1 MARIFIF
8 YTLIP
13 FVMKKPLFS
22 VLLFF
27 AGFLGQTNAQLD
39 PSAQLNLL
47 LEEDQVFQKTEFA
60 SPVLPFP
67 EVGAAAELR
76 RADVYKNELQRLLAI
91 EKKHLPRQGQINY
104 ELFKYILEDR
114 ITQYDYE
121 AYLVPLNAEGG
132 WYTDFILSVD
142 NQAFES
148 EADVKRYI
156 EKLNAFKN
164 YAGQNI
170 ALMREGLQKSRTAPQ
185 AILSGRENVVDAC
198 IVKNAE
204 DSPFFK
210 PFLKLPS
217 SIPSEKK
224 KMLQQEGKMAIEAN
238 VTPAFIAFRDFWQKE
253 YIPQAAKEVGIAA
266 QPKGKEFYENRVR
279 YYTTLPMT
287 ADEVYEKGLLE
298 VSRIRKEMQGILQE
312 VGFKGSFPEF
322 LAYLRSDPQ
331 FYAKTGE
338 ELLKEASFICK
349 KIDGKLPQYFG
360 KLPRNSYGV
369 APVPEAIAPTYTT
382 GRYSEGS
389 PRSNRAGFY
398 WVNTYNL
405 PARPLYALPSLT
417 LHEAVPGHHLQI
429 SLSQEMEGVAEF
441 RKNNYI
447 SAFGE
452 GWALYCE
459 WLGEEMGIYETP
471 YERFGKLTYEMWRA
485 VRLVVD
491 PGLHVKGW
499 TRQQAIDFMASN
511 TALSLHECTTEI
523 DRYIGWP
530 GQAVSYKIGELK
542 IRELRQR
549 AETALDNNFDLR
561 SFHDLIL
568 SQGAVPLF
576 VLENMVDEWIKSKKK
591 D

>member
-1 MARIFIF
+1 
-8 YTLIP
+8 
-13 FVMKKPLFS
+13 MKIPLFWF
-22 VLLFF
+22 LLFLVSF
-27 AGFLGQTNAQLD
+27 FGKTQAQLD
-39 PSAQLNLL
+39 PAAQLNLL
-47 LEEDQVFQKTEFA
+47 IEEDQVFQKTEFA

-67 EVGAAAELR
+67 EVDATAELR
-76 RADVYKNELQRLLAI
+76 RAGVYKNELERLLAI
-91 EKKHLPRQGQINY
+91 DKKNLSRQGQINY
-104 ELFKYILEDR
+104 ELLKYILEDR
-114 ITQYDYE
+114 IAQYEYE
-121 AYLVPLNAEGG
+121 TYLVPLNAEGG
-132 WYTDFILSVD
+132 WYTEFILSID
-142 NQAFES
+142 NQLFES
-148 EADVKRYI
+148 EAEVKRYI
-156 EKLNAFKN
+156 EKLNAFKA
-164 YAGQNI
+164 YAGKNM
-170 ALMREGLQKSRTAPQ
+170 ALMQEGLQKGRTAPQ
-185 AILSGRENVVDAC
+185 AILAGRENVVDAC
-198 IVKNAE
+198 IVQKAE
-204 DSPFFK
+204 DSPFYK
-210 PFLKLPS
+210 PFLKLPA
-217 SIPSEKK
+217 SIPAGKQK
-224 KMLQQEGKMAIEAN
+224 ALQQEGKMAIEEN
-238 VTPAFIAFRDFWQKE
+238 VTPAFAAFRDFFQKE
-253 YIPQAAKEVGIAA
+253 YIPGAAKEVGISA

-279 YYTTLPMT
+279 YYTTLAMS

-298 VSRIRKEMQGILQE
+298 VARIRKEMQGILKE
-312 VGFKGSFPEF
+312 VGFAGSFPEF
-322 LAYLRSDPQ
+322 LAFLRSDPQ

-369 APVPEAIAPTYTT
+369 SPVPEAIAPTYTT

-429 SLSQEMEGVAEF
+429 SLAQEMEGVAEF

-459 WLGEEMGIYETP
+459 WLGEEMGIYGTP

-499 TRQQAIDFMASN
+499 TRQQAIDFMANN

-561 SFHDLIL
+561 SFHDLVL

-576 VLENMVDEWIKSKKK
+576 VLENMVDEWIQAKKK